1 MTGDYLPDDLKRLWQ
16 ELSTSPLQLSPEQLR
31 QEVEKLQKG
40 LRRRLVIGGGAAL
53 SVIAAWTL
61 YFFLFPN
68 RLQRI
73 GSVLTALGAGY
84 TIVQLKMRPARAM
97 PNVGETGC
105 SDFYRAE
112 LERQRDFH
120 RGKWF
125 WSRLLIFL
133 PGPLVFCLGF
143 AQAFPELAWLIWLNL
158 AAILILAVIA
168 VPLNLRLARRYQR
181 RIDALDAVLTDTGE
195 SHKKD

>member
-1 MTGDYLPDDLKRLWQ
+1 MAGDYLPGDLKTLWK
-16 ELSTSPLQLSPEQLR
+16 ELSTNPLQLSPDQLR
-31 QEVEKLQKG
+31 KEMEKLRKG
-40 LRRRLVIGGGAAL
+40 LRRRFFIGGGAAL
-53 SVIAAWTL
+53 SAIAAWTL

-84 TIVQLKMRPARAM
+84 TIVQLKLRPARNM
-97 PNVGETGC
+97 PDVGETGC
-105 SDFYRAE
+105 TEFYRAE

-125 WSRLLIFL
+125 WSRLLILL
-133 PGPLVFCLGF
+133 PGPLVFCVGF
-143 AQAFPELAWLIWLNL
+143 AQAYPEIALFIWLNL

-168 VPLNLRLARRYQR
+168 VPLNLRLARKYQR
-181 RIDALDAVLTDTGE
+181 RIDALDAVLRSSGE
-195 SHKKD
+195 VDKKD